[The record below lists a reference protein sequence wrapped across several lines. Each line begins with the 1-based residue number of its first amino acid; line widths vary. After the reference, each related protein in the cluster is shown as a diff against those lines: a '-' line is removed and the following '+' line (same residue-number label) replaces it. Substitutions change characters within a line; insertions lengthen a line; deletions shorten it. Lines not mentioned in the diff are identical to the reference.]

1 MVTVIC
7 RDSPLSEGAARK
19 ITRTISMSGLHDLR
33 PLMATAMNDAL
44 RIDSAHRL
52 ELRQDIHVRAKHPRD
67 IAQYE
72 M

>member
-1 MVTVIC
+1 MADDAREDKYKPEKSKTVQ
-7 RDSPLSEGAARK
+7 SS
-19 ITRTISMSGLHDLR
+19 
-33 PLMATAMNDAL
+33 NNAL